1 MEISRYFASLGFRID
16 RKSVRQVDRTLRDVE
31 NRITKFGRRV
41 DQSLNIGFT
50 KSLFGKNF
58 SRQLKQFS
66 SANRLMINNF
76 QVDQMA
82 LNRSLLRSFQVASLA
97 TPFEIRNFNVNQL
110 ALNRAIGRA
119 LDVSSLATTY
129 SLERFNIDQFALNR
143 QMTRALQIASL
154 AASRATNLNPNIR
167 GGADGRLARGLT
179 GGHAATAGGIGGLA
193 ARGYLPL
200 LALAGGGYGL
210 AQTNKRNQEV
220 VSAQLQSQAVV
231 QQAGGT
237 AEQGVASF
245 DWLRGQGERI
255 GFNYLQASG
264 DYNNL
269 LSGLT
274 GAGMSV
280 EQGQGVYKGFAELS
294 RVNKLDAARQ
304 QRVFRALSQ
313 VAGKDQL
320 MSEELKQQLAESL
333 PGAVALFASAYQ
345 DQLAEQGKGGGLTGS
360 DAIKALN
367 EAMAKGQVKGDI
379 LRFAGARASA
389 RASSGID
396 AASRASQAEQARF
409 QNRYNDL
416 AIVASEG
423 GLESGFARL
432 FRSLSAGLDQ
442 SEGMVERLARGFDNL
457 TKYVS
462 YSFLTIQS
470 LQRFFDGKDSYLG
483 DKLFPNEESRQSAMM
498 FFENMRS
505 VFTQLDVL
513 SKNIYKGW
521 NDLFTL
527 FDGSNFITQ
536 INNALSSAS
545 NLIGGVNALA
555 AGDYSGAGELFAQA
569 GKRGLNVIT
578 SPGRA
583 GANFLLRAEH
593 ALASEYAPSFVTP
606 GSVPYQFQPLSVSAS
621 DSQVDFQTK
630 YQAEQRRLAQLGNY
644 DLPGINKPLT
654 GGLTAADLSITMDV
668 NITAA
673 TPEDFNAQFQEKFKS
688 VIESTLIQYS
698 QKD

>member
-41 DQSLNIGFT
+41 DKSLNIGFT

-167 GGADGRLARGLT
+167 GGADGRLGRGLT

-193 ARGYLPL
+193 ARGYLPA

-220 VSAQLQSQAVV
+220 ISAQLTTQAVTE
-231 QQAGGT
+231 A
-237 AEQGVASF
+237 A
-245 DWLRGQGERI
+245 
-255 GFNYLQASG
+255 
-264 DYNNL
+264 
-269 LSGLT
+269 GLT
-274 GAGMSV
+274 GQGPQAFEWLRNQANRVGFSYMDTSQDYNSFLANALGSGLNM
-280 EQGQGVYKGFAELS
+280 EQSQETFLGFSEYGRAMGITS
-294 RVNKLDAARQ
+294 ARQ
-304 QRVFRALSQ
+304 KLVMNALSQ
-313 VAGKDQL
+313 MFGKGSVQ
-320 MSEELKQQLAESL
+320 SEELRRQMAESMPGTL
-333 PGAVALFASAYQ
+333 PVFAEALQRMNGTDLDAEGAM
-345 DQLAEQGKGGGLTGS
+345 
-360 DAIKALN
+360 KALYDTLAPGKN
-367 EAMAKGQVKGDI
+367 INTKALAPYLSQVLRERAAPKLDIAMKT
-379 LRFAGARASA
+379 
-389 RASSGID
+389 
-396 AASRASQAEQARF
+396 SQAEQARF
-409 QNRYNDL
+409 RNIIDDQ
-416 AIVASEG
+416 AIVASQA

-432 FRSLSAGLDQ
+432 FRSLTDGLAA
-442 SEGMVERLARGFDNL
+442 STPMVESLARGFDNL